1 MRMPLGKQH
10 PLDWLFFL
18 TPGIFILMTS
28 VTTPGPVFTRFL
40 FSAYF
45 VSWFV
50 LIDLYVSIQSRLG
63 YFLVVP
69 VSLVRSFCSPP
80 EVKCPVFGRLKNG
93 KEKSLY
99 RIFFAILIKVGYIYL
114 SWKRVEPEGSDV
126 DAMGSRD
133 DKPGRGGGE
142 LPYEKGGDAR
152 RLA

>member
-1 MRMPLGKQH
+1 
-10 PLDWLFFL
+10 
-18 TPGIFILMTS
+18 MTS

-40 FSAYF
+40 FFVYF

-63 YFLVVP
+63 SFSVVP
-69 VSLVRSFCSPP
+69 VSLARSFRSPP

-99 RIFFAILIKVGYIYL
+99 RIFFAILIKVGHIYL
-114 SWKRVEPEGSDV
+114 SWKRVEPEESDV

-133 DKPGRGGGE
+133 DKPGRGGGGRSN
-142 LPYEKGGDAR
+142 EKGGGG
-152 RLA
+152 

>member
-1 MRMPLGKQH
+1 
-10 PLDWLFFL
+10 
-18 TPGIFILMTS
+18 MTS

-50 LIDLYVSIQSRLG
+50 LIDLYVSIQSRRG

-69 VSLVRSFCSPP
+69 VSLGRSVCSPP

-93 KEKSLY
+93 KEKSPY
-99 RIFFAILIKVGYIYL
+99 RIFFAILIKVGHIYL
-114 SWKRVEPEGSDV
+114 SWKRVEPEESDV

-133 DKPGRGGGE
+133 DKPEGGT
-142 LPYEKGGDAR
+142 AI
-152 RLA
+152 

>member
-1 MRMPLGKQH
+1 MASNTHETG
-10 PLDWLFFL
+10 FFL
-18 TPGIFILMTS
+18 TLGIFILMTS

-50 LIDLYVSIQSRLG
+50 LIDLYVSIRGS
-63 YFLVVP
+63 FSVVP
-69 VSLVRSFCSPP
+69 VSLARSFCSPP
-80 EVKCPVFGRLKNG
+80 EVKCPVFDRLKNG

-133 DKPGRGGGE
+133 DKPEGGT
-142 LPYEKGGDAR
+142 AI
-152 RLA
+152 

>member
-1 MRMPLGKQH
+1 
-10 PLDWLFFL
+10 
-18 TPGIFILMTS
+18 MTS

-50 LIDLYVSIQSRLG
+50 LIDLYVSIQSRRG
-63 YFLVVP
+63 SFLVVP

-133 DKPGRGGGE
+133 DKPGRRGGGT
-142 LPYEKGGDAR
+142 AI
-152 RLA
+152 